1 MLAGRYWTRR
11 FTTAYTRL
19 GMNTAQWHINL
30 MPPTQHPLMSTF
42 SSNPQTEQTLQHSLK
57 DSGAFATMTGI
68 GETYLSAF
76 ALFLGAGTA
85 QIGLLSSVPP
95 MLASLVQIFSA
106 WLGHSLGHRKA
117 IILAGASIQCM
128 AWLPILCLP
137 IFFPQQAVFLLII
150 AVVIYYGGAHL
161 AAPQWSSLMGDIV
174 PRRKRGRFFGMRTR
188 LVTALTFVS
197 LMAGGLILHLFSG
210 RNQTLYGFALLFLV
224 AIIARLVSIY
234 HLARMH
240 DPGGHVSAME
250 LPTSREGWLRL
261 RHSNFVRFSLFFVL
275 MQFAVAIASPFFTV
289 YLLRDLEF
297 SYLQF
302 TVITGAAV
310 LTQFLTLTQWGR
322 ISDVFG
328 NRRILSVS
336 GLIIPVLP
344 ILWTLSTNTWYLI
357 VTQALSGFCWAG
369 FSLSAG
375 NFLYDIIQP
384 GRRLTYMAVHNVLAS
399 LGVFAGAILGGI
411 LGAAMPEGI
420 ALFGFDWH
428 WASPLYGLFIISTIV
443 RLLVVA
449 TFIPRLKEVRAVRTI
464 SFGQVIFRVT
474 RVNALAGLVF
484 DIVGSRSKKE

>member
-1 MLAGRYWTRR
+1 MTR
-11 FTTAYTRL
+11 
-19 GMNTAQWHINL
+19 
-30 MPPTQHPLMSTF
+30 F
-42 SSNPQTEQTLQHSLK
+42 SGNPQTEQTLQHSLK
-57 DSGAFATMTGI
+57 DSGAFAVMTGI

-85 QIGLLSSVPP
+85 QIALLSSVPP
-95 MLASLVQIFSA
+95 MLSSLVQIFSA
-106 WLGHSLGHRKA
+106 WLGHTIGHRKL
-117 IILAGASIQCM
+117 IILTGASLQCI
-128 AWLPILCLP
+128 AWLPILALP
-137 IFFPQQAVFLLII
+137 VLFPANAVPLLII
-150 AVVIYYGGAHL
+150 AVIIYFGGAHL

-188 LVTALTFVS
+188 LVTALTFLS
-197 LMAGGLILHLFSG
+197 LMAGGLILHLFTG
-210 RNQTLYGFALLFLV
+210 RGQTLYGFGLLFV
-224 AIIARLVSIY
+224 SAIIARAISVY
-234 HLARMH
+234 HLTRMH
-240 DPGGHVSAME
+240 DPGGHVSDME
-250 LPTSREGWLRL
+250 LPASREWWVRL
-261 RHSNFVRFSLFFVL
+261 RQSNFVRFSLFFAL

-289 YLLRDLEF
+289 YILRDLEF

-310 LTQFLTLTQWGR
+310 LAQFLTLTQWGR

-344 ILWTLSTNTWYLI
+344 ILWTFSTSTWYLI

-384 GRRLTYMAVHNVLAS
+384 GRRLSYMAMHNVLAS
-399 LGVFAGAILGGI
+399 LGVFGGAVLGGT
-411 LGAAMPEGI
+411 LAATMPEHI
-420 ALFGFDWH
+420 ALFGFDWR
-428 WASPLYGLFIISTIV
+428 WASPLYGIFILSTIA
-443 RLLVVA
+443 RLIVVG
-449 TFIPRLKEVRAVRTI
+449 TFIPQLKEVRAVRPI

-484 DIVGSRSKKE
+484 DIIGSRPKK

>member
-1 MLAGRYWTRR
+1 MA
-11 FTTAYTRL
+11 
-19 GMNTAQWHINL
+19 
-30 MPPTQHPLMSTF
+30 TF
-42 SSNPQTEQTLQHSLK
+42 SSNPRTELTLQHSLK
-57 DSGAFATMTGI
+57 DSGAFAVMAGI

-95 MLASLVQIFSA
+95 MLASLAQIFSA
-106 WLGHSLGHRKA
+106 WLGHAIGHRKR
-117 IILAGASIQCM
+117 IILTGAVIQCL
-128 AWLPILCLP
+128 AWLPILSLP
-137 IFFPQQAVFLLII
+137 LLFPDYAVPLLII
-150 AVVIYYGGAHL
+150 AVVIYYVGANL
-161 AAPQWSSLMGDIV
+161 SAPQWSSLMGDIV

-188 LVTALTFVS
+188 LITALTFLS
-197 LMAGGLILHLFSG
+197 LMAGGLILHLFTE
-210 RNQTLYGFALLFLV
+210 RDQTLYGFVLLFLV
-224 AIIARLVSIY
+224 AIIARSVSIY

-250 LPTSREGWLRL
+250 LPASREWWTRL
-261 RHSNFVRFSLFFVL
+261 RTSNFVRFSLFFAL

-302 TVITGAAV
+302 TAITGAAV
-310 LTQFLTLTQWGR
+310 LAQFLTLTQWGR

-336 GLIIPVLP
+336 GLIIPLLP
-344 ILWTLSTNTWYLI
+344 ILWTFSTSTWYLV

-375 NFLYDIIQP
+375 NFLYDIIKP
-384 GRRLTYMAVHNVLAS
+384 GRRLTYMAMHNVLAS
-399 LGVFAGAILGGI
+399 LAVFAGALLGGL
-411 LGAAMPEGI
+411 LGAAMPDRI
-420 ALFGFDWH
+420 ALFGLDWQ
-428 WASPLYGLFIISTIV
+428 WASPLYGIFILSTVV
-443 RLLVVA
+443 RLIVVA
-449 TFIPRLKEVRAVRTI
+449 TFIPQLKEVRAVRPI

-484 DIVGSRSKKE
+484 DIVGSRPKK

>member
-1 MLAGRYWTRR
+1 
-11 FTTAYTRL
+11 
-19 GMNTAQWHINL
+19 
-30 MPPTQHPLMSTF
+30 MSTF
-42 SSNPQTEQTLQHSLK
+42 SSNPQTEQTLKHSLK
-57 DSGAFATMTGI
+57 DSAAFATMTGI

-106 WLGHSLGHRKA
+106 WLGHAVGHRKT
-117 IILAGASIQCM
+117 IILTGASLQCM

-137 IFFPQQAVFLLII
+137 LLFPEEAVLLLII
-150 AVVIYYGGAHL
+150 AVVVYYGGAHL
-161 AAPQWSSLMGDIV
+161 AAPQWGSLMGDIV

-197 LMAGGLILHLFSG
+197 LMTGGLILHLFTE
-210 RNQTLYGFALLFLV
+210 RKQTLFGFALLFLI

-240 DPGGHVSAME
+240 DPGGHVAAME
-250 LPTSREGWLRL
+250 LPASRDGWLRL
-261 RHSNFVRFSLFFVL
+261 RHSNFVRFSVFFAL

-302 TVITGAAV
+302 TAITGAAV

-344 ILWTLSTNTWYLI
+344 ILWTFSTSTWYLI

-369 FSLSAG
+369 FSLSAS

-384 GRRLTYMAVHNVLAS
+384 GRRLTYMAVHNVLAG
-399 LGVFAGAILGGI
+399 LGVFAGAILGGV
-411 LGAAMPEGI
+411 LGAAMPERI
-420 ALFGFDWH
+420 AMFGLDWH
-428 WASPLYGLFIISTIV
+428 WSSPLYGLFIISTIV
-443 RLLVVA
+443 RLLVVV
-449 TFIPRLKEVRAVRTI
+449 TFIPHLNEVRAVRPI

-484 DIVGSRSKKE
+484 DIVGSRPKK